1 MNANQIKDNLRK
13 RKTSVWYKTI
23 LYGRLLTALKEKSP
37 LSVYGAGLKN
47 NQQNKKGGYIHKI
60 FS

>member
-1 MNANQIKDNLRK
+1 MNVNQLKDNLWK

-23 LYGRLLTALKEKSP
+23 IYGRLLTALKEKYP

-47 NQQNKKGGYIHKI
+47 NQQNKKGGYTHEL